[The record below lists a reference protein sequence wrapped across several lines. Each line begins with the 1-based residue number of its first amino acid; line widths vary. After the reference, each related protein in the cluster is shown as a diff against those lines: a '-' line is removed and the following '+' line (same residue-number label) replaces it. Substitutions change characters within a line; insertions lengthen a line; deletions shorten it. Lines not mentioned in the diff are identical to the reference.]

1 MPSGIRVKG
10 EMVLPPFCLGASG
23 FYTCASRIRT
33 GVRGVWEG
41 EKFGGTRALS
51 LTDVILHSHLRHF
64 PSSSPF
70 NVAPNLGYSRSCA
83 HT

>member
-1 MPSGIRVKG
+1 MLSGIRVRRV
-10 EMVLPPFCLGASG
+10 EEPFPLCLGASG
-23 FYTCASRIRT
+23 FYTCASRIQT